1 MIYKQRKTAIPHPL
15 ASRISASIPNYFPIL
30 RLLPDFMNSS
40 KKRGKEPHKE
50 DIAVHELYR
59 LKVKERISKGIIT
72 GRFCED
78 MFKKQSER

>member
-1 MIYKQRKTAIPHPL
+1 
-15 ASRISASIPNYFPIL
+15 
-30 RLLPDFMNSS
+30 MNSS

-78 MFKKQSER
+78 MFKKQGER